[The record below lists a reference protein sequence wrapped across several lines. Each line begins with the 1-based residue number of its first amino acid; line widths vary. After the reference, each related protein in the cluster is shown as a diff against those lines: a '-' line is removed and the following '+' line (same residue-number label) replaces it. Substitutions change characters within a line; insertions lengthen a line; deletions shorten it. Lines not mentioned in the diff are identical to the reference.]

1 MKLALFGYGGHA
13 KEVAC
18 QMGVDLTF
26 FVDDK
31 YVNEFTQPIS
41 KFNHNEFS
49 IMIAVESPIVRER
62 VVSQLHK
69 DTEFFTFIHPTAQ
82 IMGSN
87 VIIGE
92 GSFIGANSILT
103 EDIIVGKHSI
113 LNRAVQIGHDSRVGD
128 FFTSMPNSVLSG
140 NVNFGDMGYIGTN
153 STVIEKKNIT
163 NNVIIG
169 ANGVVV
175 RDIVESG
182 TYVGVPVK
190 KIK

>member
-18 QMGVDLTF
+18 QMGVNLTF

-41 KFNHNEFS
+41 KFDHNEFS
-49 IMIAVESPIVRER
+49 IMISVSNPEVRKRIVN
-62 VVSQLHK
+62 QLHK
-69 DTEFFTFIHPTAQ
+69 DTDFFTFIHPTAQ
-82 IMGSN
+82 IMGDN
-87 VIIGE
+87 VVIGE

-103 EDIIVGKHSI
+103 EDITIGKHSI
-113 LNRAVQIGHDSRVGD
+113 LNRAVQIGHDSCVGN

-140 NVNFGDMGYIGTN
+140 NVNFGENGYIGTN
-153 STVIEKKNIT
+153 STVIEKINIT
-163 NNVIIG
+163 NDVIIG

-175 RDIVESG
+175 NDIVESG